1 MACAIAAAANH
12 AGGMITPG
20 RFLLSLFAVA
30 SICVDVA
37 LAANFEGAEPS
48 EALFGCMLGL
58 MLGQIGLIAA
68 GWIRRPE
75 AWPVWSIAMLGSIG
89 LGGSLLATLE
99 KIPLLHWAIVLSVF
113 AVLCVALPMI
123 YRIGRREAKSQF
135 SLAAIFA
142 LTTAATIVCFAALQS
157 DFPWHELP
165 VALPGL
171 MVWSCP
177 TMVVAL
183 TLSETKE
190 DRQRQLVIGLGA
202 ILAISLTAAWLLPAL
217 WNRMPLVIAWE
228 SFYLLIAGIVAIQ
241 AIANDEAALG
251 KQAESP
257 TISQL

>member
-1 MACAIAAAANH
+1 
-12 AGGMITPG
+12 MITPG
-20 RFLLSLFAVA
+20 RFLLSLLAAA
-30 SICVDVA
+30 SICVDIS
-37 LAANFEGAEPS
+37 LAANLHSGQPS

-75 AWPVWSIAMLGSIG
+75 AWPLWSIAMLASIG
-89 LGGSLLATLE
+89 LGSMLLGAIE
-99 KIPLLHWAIVLSVF
+99 KIPLLHWAIILSVF
-113 AVLCVALPMI
+113 GLLCVALPTI
-123 YRIGRREAKSQF
+123 YRMGCREAKSQF

-142 LTTAATIVCFAALQS
+142 LTTAATLVCFAILQS
-157 DFPWHELP
+157 DFPWQELP

-183 TLSETKE
+183 TISEIKE

-202 ILAISLTAAWLLPAL
+202 ILAISLTAAWMLPAL

-228 SFYLLIAGIVAIQ
+228 SFYLLIAGIVALQ
-241 AIANDEAALG
+241 AIANDEVVAG
-251 KQAESP
+251 KWPRSAEN
-257 TISQL
+257 I

>member
-1 MACAIAAAANH
+1 
-12 AGGMITPG
+12 MITPG
-20 RFLLSLFAVA
+20 RFLLSLLAAA

-37 LAANFEGAEPS
+37 IAANLHGSEPS
-48 EALFGCMLGL
+48 EGLFGCMLGL

-75 AWPVWSIAMLGSIG
+75 AWPVWSIAMLGSIA
-89 LGGSLLATLE
+89 LGSTLLATIE
-99 KIPLLHWAIVLSVF
+99 KIPLLHWAIVLGVF
-113 AVLCVALPMI
+113 AVLSVALPLI
-123 YRIGRREAKSQF
+123 YRIGRREATSQF

-142 LTTAATIVCFAALQS
+142 LTTGATLVCLAVLQS
-157 DFPWHELP
+157 DFPWQELP

-183 TLSETKE
+183 TLCETKE

-202 ILAISLTAAWLLPAL
+202 ILAISLTAAWMLPAL

-228 SFYLLIAGIVAIQ
+228 SFYLLIAGIVALQ
-241 AIANDEAALG
+241 AIRNDEVLAADTV
-251 KQAESP
+251 ASD
-257 TISQL
+257 S

>member
-1 MACAIAAAANH
+1 
-12 AGGMITPG
+12 MITPG
-20 RFLLSLFAVA
+20 RFLLSLLAAA
-30 SICVDVA
+30 SICVDIA
-37 LAANFEGAEPS
+37 LAANFQGEQPS

-68 GWIRRPE
+68 GWIRRPD

-89 LGGSLLATLE
+89 LGSTLLATSE
-99 KIPLLHWAIVLSVF
+99 MIPLLHWAIVLSVF

-142 LTTAATIVCFAALQS
+142 LTTGATLVCFAVMQS
-157 DFPWHELP
+157 EFPWQELP
-165 VALPGL
+165 IALPGL

-177 TMVVAL
+177 VMVVAL
-183 TLSETKE
+183 TIAEAKE

-202 ILAISLTAAWLLPAL
+202 ILAISLAAAWMLPAL

-228 SFYLLIAGIVAIQ
+228 SFYLLIAGIVALQ
-241 AIANDEAALG
+241 AIANDEAIVSEPT
-251 KQAESP
+251 ESP

>member
-1 MACAIAAAANH
+1 
-12 AGGMITPG
+12 MITPG
-20 RFLLSLFAVA
+20 RFLLTLLAAA
-30 SICVDVA
+30 SICVDVS
-37 LAANFEGAEPS
+37 LAANVQSAEPS

-58 MLGQIGLIAA
+58 VLGQIGLIAA
-68 GWIRRPE
+68 GWVRRFD
-75 AWPVWSIAMLGSIG
+75 AWPFWSLAMLGSIG
-89 LGGSLLATLE
+89 LGSVLLSTIE
-99 KIPLLHWAIVLSVF
+99 KIPMLHWAIVLSVF

-123 YRIGRREAKSQF
+123 YRMGRREAKSQF

-142 LTTAATIVCFAALQS
+142 LTTAATLVCFAVLQS
-157 DFPWHELP
+157 DFPWQELP

-183 TLSETKE
+183 TISETKE

-202 ILAISLTAAWLLPAL
+202 ILALSMTAAWMLPAL

-228 SFYLLIAGIVAIQ
+228 SFYLLIAGIVTLQ
-241 AIANDEAALG
+241 AMANDEAVMN
-251 KQAESP
+251 KQAESA

>member
-1 MACAIAAAANH
+1 
-12 AGGMITPG
+12 MITPG
-20 RFLLSLFAVA
+20 RFLLSLLAVA
-30 SICVDVA
+30 SICIDVA

-48 EALFGCMLGL
+48 EALFGCLLGL
-58 MLGQIGLIAA
+58 MLGQIGLLSA
-68 GWIRRPE
+68 GWIRRPD
-75 AWPVWSIAMLGSIG
+75 AWPVWSIAMLGSIA
-89 LGGSLLATLE
+89 LGSALLATIE
-99 KIPLLHWAIVLSVF
+99 KIPPSHWAIVLSVF

-142 LTTAATIVCFAALQS
+142 LTTAATLVCFAVLQS
-157 DFPWHELP
+157 DFPWQELP

-190 DRQRQLVIGLGA
+190 DRQRQLVIGVGA
-202 ILAISLTAAWLLPAL
+202 ILAISLAAAWMLPAL

-228 SFYLLIAGIVAIQ
+228 SLYLLIAGMVAVQ
-241 AIANDEAALG
+241 AIANDEAVVA